1 MILFSAKISKKYHE
15 RLQADY
21 SDLSFR
27 FCSNM
32 NEAKAH
38 LSEAEVLVTYGSD
51 LTPELIQKAANLKW
65 IMVMSAGMDKLPF
78 KEIEGRNIAVTNVR
92 GIHKV
97 PMAEYA
103 ISMLLQVYKQAKI
116 IIENEREITW
126 DPSVKMKEITGKTL
140 LVLGTGAIGQEVAR
154 LAKAFNMKTI
164 GVSRSG
170 RSVEYFDENH
180 SAADLKELLPQT
192 DIVVSVLPS
201 TAETKG
207 LFTYEYFEL
216 LPSHAVFLNMGR
228 GDLVTGE
235 DMLKAVREEEISHI
249 VLDVFEEEP
258 LPEGHPMWKEENVT
272 ITPHLSG
279 LSKHYTPRALEIFTE
294 NLDKYLNGSTDLVN
308 KINLTRGY

>member
-1 MILFSAKISKKYHE
+1 MILFSAKISKKHHE

-27 FCSNM
+27 FCNNM
-32 NEAKAH
+32 KEAKDH

-51 LTPELIQKAANLKW
+51 LTPELIAKAANLKW
-65 IMVMSAGMDKLPF
+65 IMVMSAGMDKMPF
-78 KEIEGRNIAVTNVR
+78 KEIKEKNIVVTNVR
-92 GIHKV
+92 GIHKI

-103 ISMLLQVYKQAKI
+103 IGMLLQVYKRAKI
-116 IIENEREITW
+116 IIRNEQETSW
-126 DPSVKMKEITGKTL
+126 DPSVKMQEITGKTL

-180 SAADLKELLPQT
+180 STADLKELLPQT
-192 DIVVSVLPS
+192 DIIVSVLPS
-201 TAETKG
+201 TEETKG
-207 LFTYEYFEL
+207 LFTYDYFRL
-216 LPSHAVFLNMGR
+216 LPAHAVFLNMGR
-228 GDLVTGE
+228 GDLVKGE

-258 LPEGHPMWKEENVT
+258 LPEGHPLWKEENVT

-279 LSKHYTPRALEIFTE
+279 LSKHYTPRALEIFKE
-294 NLDKYLNGSTDLVN
+294 NLDKYLGGSTDFVN
-308 KINLTRGY
+308 KIDLTRGY